1 VAAASTET
9 TQHGLSSEEG
19 IRFTFSAS
27 TSTLGDVALSE
38 NVELSSLNLR
48 YEDYRLRDAAGEAR
62 VLASIAE
69 RGIEE
74 PLEGVDTPGER
85 FLLDGFKRRRSACL
99 LYTSPSPRDATLS
112 RMPSSA

>member
-1 VAAASTET
+1 M
-9 TQHGLSSEEG
+9 
-19 IRFTFSAS
+19 
-27 TSTLGDVALSE
+27 SE

-74 PLEGVDTPGER
+74 PLEGVDTPDDR
-85 FLLDGFKRRRSACL
+85 FLLDGFKRRRSAEKL
-99 LYTSPSPRDATLS
+99 GLH
-112 RMPSSA
+112 